1 LRRSSRIA
9 AVVAVALVA
18 ATVGWLAARLPGR
31 AVAADMV
38 GLFGAAFAALASRA
52 AARRESGVPRRFWTL
67 FAINF
72 ALIAAGRAAWDIEQ
86 IGLGHQEP
94 NTPLIGLLFLG
105 GIGVGLVALFLLP
118 SAPTTAGQRLRLAL
132 DGLLVGGALLLV
144 GWIRVFRLALQG
156 EPTMRAFGLVFP
168 FLDIMTFTVVVL
180 IAANARTERGLFAL
194 VGAGLAVRAMGD
206 TAYVALALRG
216 DYHPG
221 DLIDAFSPLYCV
233 LCGLAALRV
242 GGSRRDPGGRTPDSR
257 PRALLPLAVVLL
269 AGAAAGPPPAD
280 PPPLLIASFAGLV
293 VLVLVRQ
300 ALAVLDNSAL
310 TARLARLA
318 YHDPLTG
325 LPNRALFAERLEAA
339 LTAARQPGHVTVLM
353 IDMDGFKQVNDSLG
367 HAAGDRLLAAVAARL
382 RTELGPAG
390 LLARVGGDEFA
401 ALLPDST
408 GSADGVLVAERLLA
422 ALGEPV
428 EFAGRAI
435 RVGASLG
442 VAAWIGPE
450 RDADNLIRDADVAM
464 YAAKVAGRGR
474 YRLFE
479 PSMRLAAMAR
489 AELEADLRVALDR
502 AEFELRY
509 QPIVDL
515 AGGGLLGLE
524 ALVRWR
530 HPRRGLLLPRE
541 FVTVAEEIG
550 VVGELDRWVLTEACT
565 AAVRWQ
571 RLQPGVGVSVNFS
584 AGQFV
589 RTDLMAT
596 VTRALV
602 TAGLPPASLTLEL
615 TETSLLDDAETTVSR
630 LAALAALG
638 VRVAIDDF
646 GTGYSSLAYLRR
658 LPVTAIKVDKMFVDE
673 VASDPDA
680 VALVRAILAL
690 ASTFGLHTIAE
701 GVETERQREV
711 LAGLG
716 CRAAQG
722 YLFAEP
728 LPAGAVDAL
737 LGAGAAARMAAVPAT
752 PSTAG

>member
-9 AVVAVALVA
+9 AAVAVVLGAGL
-18 ATVGWLAARLPGR
+18 VGWLAARLPGR
-31 AVAADMV
+31 VVAADLI
-38 GLFGAAFAALASRA
+38 GLFSALFAAVACLA
-52 AARRESGVPRRFWTL
+52 AARRETGVPGRFWTL
-67 FAINF
+67 FGLNF
-72 ALIAAGRAAWDIEQ
+72 GLIAAGRTVWDIEQ
-86 IGLGHQEP
+86 IGLGRQQP
-94 NTPLIGLLFLG
+94 DTALVGLLFLA
-105 GIGVGLVALFLLP
+105 GIVVGLVALFLLP
-118 SAPTTAGQRLRLAL
+118 YAPTTAGQRLRLVL

-144 GWIRVFRLALQG
+144 GWLRVFRLALRG
-156 EPTMRAFGLVFP
+156 EPAMQAFGLVFP

-180 IAANARTERGLFAL
+180 IAANARTHRSLFAL
-194 VGAGLAVRAMGD
+194 VGGGLAIRAIGD
-206 TAYVALALRG
+206 TTYVALALRDG
-216 DYHPG
+216 YHPG
-221 DLIDAFSPLYCV
+221 DLIDAFSPIYCL
-233 LCGLAALRV
+233 LCGLAALRA
-242 GGSRRDPGGRTPDSR
+242 GTARPDPAGRVPDSR

-269 AGAAAGPPPAD
+269 AGAVAGPPPAD
-280 PPPLLIASFAGLV
+280 PPPLLLAWFGGLV

-310 TARLARLA
+310 TTRLARLA
-318 YHDPLTG
+318 YHDPLTE

-339 LTAARQPGHVTVLM
+339 LTAAQQPGQVTVLM

-367 HAAGDRLLAAVAARL
+367 HAAGDRLLAAVATRL
-382 RTELGPAG
+382 RTELGSAG

-401 ALLPDST
+401 VLLPDST
-408 GSADGVLVAERLLA
+408 GPADGVLVAERLLA
-422 ALGEPV
+422 ALAEPV

-442 VAAWIGPE
+442 VARWTGPD
-450 RDADNLIRDADVAM
+450 RDADDLIRDADVAM
-464 YAAKVAGRGR
+464 YAAKAAGRAR

-479 PSMRLAAMAR
+479 PSLRRAAIAR

-515 AGGGLLGLE
+515 ASGALLGLE

-530 HPRRGLLLPRE
+530 HPRRGLLLPGD

-550 VVGELDRWVLTEACT
+550 VVGELDRWVLTEACGV
-565 AAVRWQ
+565 AVGWQ
-571 RLQPGVGVSVNFS
+571 RLRPGLGMSVNFS

-602 TAGLPPASLTLEL
+602 TAGLPPGSLTLEL

-658 LPVTAIKVDKMFVDE
+658 LPVTAIKVDKIFVDE

-728 LPAGAVDAL
+728 LSARAVDAL
-737 LGAGAAARMAAVPAT
+737 LSGIGAPVPAT
-752 PSTAG
+752 SG